1 MERCY
6 NNKLQRSFISLFNIV
21 VAVLLLS
28 SCSDP
33 AISLMDDY
41 SSRLERVLGLKL
53 QEPAP
58 LDLEQLPSI
67 TDTRAE
73 IKDSSITLVELVAT
87 RACGLDALLGER
99 NSSLGKVMSPS
110 QRLKY
115 ELQFLKQV
123 QPCLTHPE
131 IAADLQQKLAA
142 IASGKAL
149 QINQHWQNFLQQD
162 QTLRQQ
168 LHPYR
173 SLSEP
178 DSVAGVTET
187 MQALHSLLALQKSIV
202 QQNWQQASSI
212 NPELALEA
220 LYKANTLSQLQQSL
234 RFSQNWLQS
243 LNQQLDQ
250 VDLTAQC
257 PIGKSSDKAE
267 ILNTILQQYFIG
279 KVQVYLAQ
287 VDGAYQQLYP
297 LLQQLYQ
304 DTALAQSI
312 QQRFEVPN
320 TELKAELKRH
330 VIWWK
335 KVQQQCPKT

>member
-1 MERCY
+1 MARCY

-41 SSRLERVLGLKL
+41 SSRLERVLGLRL